1 MINTEK
7 NYTPKMSSQ
16 APPKSSGKAPVKSIT
31 PTNSQSK
38 KLKKRKSSSA
48 ATGLQFRSAI
58 KKCLR
63 ETSPDGS
70 IKITEKTLCVLCG
83 IANSLIE
90 DTILTAT
97 DLAKKVEKETIGVE
111 DIIAS
116 YELMLTG
123 ELRNLCVREVKTTIA
138 KSQTKAPS
146 K

>member
-1 MINTEK
+1 MAIEN
-7 NYTPKMSSQ
+7 Q
-16 APPKSSGKAPVKSIT
+16 PKSSGKAPVKSIA
-31 PTNSQSK
+31 PTSSQTK

-48 ATGLQFRSAI
+48 ASGLQFRSAI

-63 ETSPDGS
+63 ETSPDSS

-97 DLAKKVEKETIGVE
+97 ELAKKVDKETIGVE

-116 YELMLTG
+116 YELMLSG
-123 ELRNLCVREVKTTIA
+123 ELRNLCVREIKSTIA

>member
-1 MINTEK
+1 
-7 NYTPKMSSQ
+7 MSS
-16 APPKSSGKAPVKSIT
+16 AVPPKSSGKAPVKSIA
-31 PTNSQSK
+31 PTSSQSK
-38 KLKKRKSSSA
+38 KGKKRKSSSA

-63 ETSPDGS
+63 ETSPDGA

-97 DLAKKVEKETIGVE
+97 ELAKKIDKETIGVE
-111 DIIAS
+111 DIIAAF
-116 YELMLTG
+116 ELMLMG
-123 ELRNLCVREVKTTIA
+123 ELRNLCVREIKTTIA
-138 KSQTKAPS
+138 KSQTKTPA